1 MIVVPLSKFLWLW
14 FRLLFD
20 TNKLLIDSI
29 GIIVPVL
36 LILNCLDLS
45 LQFILDEIFLNNSV
59 YGILQWSIK
68 ASAVVG
74 TIFRTEKAR
83 FFFWILNWSIEIV
96 SVLGKGGL
104 VFFHFLR
111 IWVNVDFR
119 NLWCINLCIIVF
131 SLLLKLNLSTWS
143 AANWP
148 SEIQY
153 HNLC

>member
-1 MIVVPLSKFLWLW
+1 
-14 FRLLFD
+14 
-20 TNKLLIDSI
+20 
-29 GIIVPVL
+29 
-36 LILNCLDLS
+36 
-45 LQFILDEIFLNNSV
+45 
-59 YGILQWSIK
+59 
-68 ASAVVG
+68 
-74 TIFRTEKAR
+74 
-83 FFFWILNWSIEIV
+83 
-96 SVLGKGGL
+96 L